1 MSKKKDAKLE
11 RDFQASLI
19 KEIKNTF
26 EDCLVMKMDP
36 SYIQGIPDLLVL
48 FKDKWALLEVK
59 RSKNARHR
67 PNQDYYVDKLNGM
80 SFSRFIF
87 PENKDEV
94 LKDLSI
100 VFGGGAKHE
109 I

>member
-36 SYIQGIPDLLVL
+36 GYIQGIPDLLVL

-59 RSKNARHR
+59 RSKNAKHR

-94 LKDLSI
+94 LRDLSI
-100 VFGGGAKHE
+100 AFGGTEHE